1 MDGMK
6 IMLVAD
12 DGILIEQIKCFLRN
26 TGIRL
31 TVCREYELAVKA
43 LRQERSGI
51 VYIASRMDRSCVE
64 CLRVIKDDPD
74 MRQIPV
80 VMVAAKA
87 DEHFR
92 QMCRDAGSAYILMK
106 PIDRP
111 AFLSSVRSFIDPE
124 KRDNA
129 RFEAQLDVSYGFDA
143 PDSVSVCSVNISRGG
158 VFVRTKQ
165 TLPVDSMLKI
175 RINLPNA
182 PTPIET
188 KARVAWINR
197 LGAPV
202 KPALPPG
209 MALEFL
215 EMKPEDTTLVSRY
228 IHDEHIVKLLA

>member
-1 MDGMK
+1 MENMD
-6 IMLVAD
+6 IMLVAN
-12 DGILIEQIKCFLRN
+12 DGIFIEQIKCYLRN
-26 TGIRL
+26 TGISL
-31 TVCREYELAVKA
+31 TVCREYDQAVKA
-43 LRQERSGI
+43 LRKERCGV
-51 VYIASRMDRSCVE
+51 VYIASRMDRGCID
-64 CLRVIKDDPD
+64 CLRAIKGDPD
-74 MRQIPV
+74 MRHLPV
-80 VMVAAKA
+80 VMAAAKA
-87 DEHFR
+87 DERFR
-92 QMCRDAGSAYILMK
+92 QMCRDAGCAYILMK

-158 VFVRTKQ
+158 VFVRTNQ
-165 TLPVDSMLKI
+165 ALPVDSMLKI
-175 RINLPNA
+175 RIILPNA

-215 EMKPEDTTLVSRY
+215 EMKPEDTNLVSLY
-228 IHDEHIVKLLA
+228 IHDEHIVKLLT